1 MLIVYKKTDDTPTKS
16 STWEKP
22 KDWAYMEQSGEV
34 LKNIP
39 ETWKQYPDNLPG
51 MMDVI
56 GMEFNELKNAMTDK
70 AKSHELVHLGSACLR
85 MWRRLNN
92 AE

>member
-1 MLIVYKKTDDTPTKS
+1 MLIYLPKK
-16 STWEKP
+16 EENAMP
-22 KDWAYMEQSGEV
+22 KDWAYMQKSDKV
-34 LKNIP
+34 LKNMP

-56 GMEFNELKNAMTDK
+56 EMEFNELKNAMTDK
-70 AKSHELVHLGSACLR
+70 EKSCELVHLGSACLR